1 MDLFPYYR
9 YEMGKKKKDTIDLNL
24 LSLQRLNPVSV
35 ISAVS
40 KAAKEQGWC
49 NKRIKLFQEE
59 AALREDTDLYDMV
72 LQIIS

>member
-1 MDLFPYYR
+1 MDLFPYYW

-24 LSLQRLNPVSV
+24 LSLERLNPVSV

>member
-1 MDLFPYYR
+1 VDLFPYYR
-9 YEMGKKKKDTIDLNL
+9 WEMRKKKKDTIDLNL
-24 LSLQRLNPVSV
+24 LSLERLNPVSV

-49 NKRIKLFQEE
+49 NKRIALFKEE
-59 AALREDTDLYDMV
+59 ASIREDADLYDMV

>member
-1 MDLFPYYR
+1 
-9 YEMGKKKKDTIDLNL
+9 MGKKKKDTIDLNL
-24 LSLQRLNPVSV
+24 LSLERLNPVSV

-49 NKRIKLFQEE
+49 NKRITLFKEE
-59 AALREDTDLYDMV
+59 ASIREDADLYDMV